1 MSGVFEFW
9 QFACVDEKTLICMCA
24 RLVEPYILMFVKI
37 KNNNN
42 VLLYSWFCTIKYVF
56 NSVTKNFEGK
66 FTFKKDLSLTQW
78 SQLVDCI
85 RDCREATFG
94 QRPRV
99 NEPQIGRSSLEP
111 KYNLKSRHQTIYGF
125 YHFSLSLALFLRTPT
140 CSSVSYRLPKEIRY
154 NAKD

>member
-1 MSGVFEFW
+1 
-9 QFACVDEKTLICMCA
+9 MCA

-42 VLLYSWFCTIKYVF
+42 ILLYSWFCTIKYVF
-56 NSVTKNFEGK
+56 NSVTKYFEGK

-111 KYNLKSRHQTIYGF
+111 KYNLRVGIKQFMAFITSLCHWLCF
-125 YHFSLSLALFLRTPT
+125 YELQQQCIVPT
-140 CSSVSYRLPKEIRY
+140 SERNQI
-154 NAKD
+154 